1 MYEGQ
6 DWSADD
12 FYAYPKSDTLAAVIS
27 EMAAVKDDVR
37 KKNLVRMLGN
47 KGFLDGTGVYRLNSI
62 GMPDPAGIMLNGT
75 FGTASTTTYTNISE
89 VFHLEAGQSY
99 TILVRDTDKTVDYN
113 MTLVDKTTGAAVK
126 QNGMGLAFNV
136 QKSPF
141 GTFAPDASMDVRLRI
156 NYRKEMTLEDH
167 KPSDDAPG
175 DGEED
180 FPSAEPQPDAVAFGK
195 LKTLMNIR
203 KEPSLEAE
211 VVTVY
216 PMNTIVEVLEVCDN
230 WLKIKC
236 PEAEDGIAYVLN
248 EDDAYVFVGR
258 DVYEVVAGDNLWRIA
273 ERKLGSGT
281 HYTDI
286 RELNSLTSN
295 AIRIGMKL
303 LLP

>member
-1 MYEGQ
+1 MNEYPAKLNTGYYRVRT
-6 DWSADD
+6 DWNDD
-12 FYAYPKSDTLAAVIS
+12 ASQLGAYKLLANAKAKCDENPGSHVFA
-27 EMAAVKDDVR
+27 E
-37 KKNLVRMLGN
+37 
-47 KGFLDGTGVYRLNSI
+47 DGTVIY
-62 GMPDPAGIMLNGT
+62 PADEPT
-75 FGTASTTTYTNISE
+75 TREETAE
-89 VFHLEAGQSY
+89 EKPV
-99 TILVRDTDKTVDYN
+99 
-113 MTLVDKTTGAAVK
+113 
-126 QNGMGLAFNV
+126 
-136 QKSPF
+136 
-141 GTFAPDASMDVRLRI
+141 MDLP
-156 NYRKEMTLEDH
+156 EED

-211 VVTVY
+211 VVTVF

-286 RELNSLTSN
+286 RELNGLTSN

>member
-1 MYEGQ
+1 MGEGAL
-6 DWSADD
+6 S
-12 FYAYPKSDTLAAVIS
+12 LI
-27 EMAAVKDDVR
+27 
-37 KKNLVRMLGN
+37 
-47 KGFLDGTGVYRLNSI
+47 LDGGTTMNEYPAKLNTGYYR
-62 GMPDPAGIMLNGT
+62 
-75 FGTASTTTYTNISE
+75 
-89 VFHLEAGQSY
+89 
-99 TILVRDTDKTVDYN
+99 VRTDWND
-113 MTLVDKTTGAAVK
+113 
-126 QNGMGLAFNV
+126 
-136 QKSPF
+136 
-141 GTFAPDASMDVRLRI
+141 DASQLGAYKLLANAKAKCDENPGSHVFAEDGTVIYPADEPTTREETAEEKPVMDLP
-156 NYRKEMTLEDH
+156 EED

-286 RELNSLTSN
+286 RELNGLTSN

>member
-1 MYEGQ
+1 MNEYPAKLNTGYYRVRT
-6 DWSADD
+6 DWNDD
-12 FYAYPKSDTLAAVIS
+12 ASQLGAYKLLANAKAKCDENPGSHVFA
-27 EMAAVKDDVR
+27 E
-37 KKNLVRMLGN
+37 
-47 KGFLDGTGVYRLNSI
+47 DGTVIY
-62 GMPDPAGIMLNGT
+62 PADEPT
-75 FGTASTTTYTNISE
+75 TWEETAE
-89 VFHLEAGQSY
+89 EKPV
-99 TILVRDTDKTVDYN
+99 
-113 MTLVDKTTGAAVK
+113 
-126 QNGMGLAFNV
+126 
-136 QKSPF
+136 
-141 GTFAPDASMDVRLRI
+141 MDLP
-156 NYRKEMTLEDH
+156 EED

-203 KEPSLEAE
+203 KEHSLEAE

-286 RELNSLTSN
+286 RELNGLTSN

>member
-1 MYEGQ
+1 MNEYPAKLNTGYYRVRT
-6 DWSADD
+6 DWNDD
-12 FYAYPKSDTLAAVIS
+12 ASQLGAYKLLANAKAKCDENPGSHVFA
-27 EMAAVKDDVR
+27 E
-37 KKNLVRMLGN
+37 
-47 KGFLDGTGVYRLNSI
+47 DGTVIY
-62 GMPDPAGIMLNGT
+62 PADEPT
-75 FGTASTTTYTNISE
+75 TREETAE
-89 VFHLEAGQSY
+89 EKPV
-99 TILVRDTDKTVDYN
+99 
-113 MTLVDKTTGAAVK
+113 
-126 QNGMGLAFNV
+126 
-136 QKSPF
+136 
-141 GTFAPDASMDVRLRI
+141 MDLP
-156 NYRKEMTLEDH
+156 EED
-167 KPSDDAPG
+167 KPSDDALG

-286 RELNSLTSN
+286 RELNGLTSN

>member
-1 MYEGQ
+1 MNEYPAKLNTGYYRVRT
-6 DWSADD
+6 DWNDD
-12 FYAYPKSDTLAAVIS
+12 ASQLGAYKLLANAKAKCDENPGSHVFA
-27 EMAAVKDDVR
+27 E
-37 KKNLVRMLGN
+37 
-47 KGFLDGTGVYRLNSI
+47 DGTVIY
-62 GMPDPAGIMLNGT
+62 PADEPT
-75 FGTASTTTYTNISE
+75 TREETAEEKPVMDLSE
-89 VFHLEAGQSY
+89 E
-99 TILVRDTDKTVDYN
+99 DK
-113 MTLVDKTTGAAVK
+113 
-126 QNGMGLAFNV
+126 
-136 QKSPF
+136 S
-141 GTFAPDASMDVRLRI
+141 
-156 NYRKEMTLEDH
+156 
-167 KPSDDAPG
+167 SDDAPG
-175 DGEED
+175 GAEED

-248 EDDAYVFVGR
+248 EDSAYVFVGR

-286 RELNSLTSN
+286 RELNGLTSN

>member
-1 MYEGQ
+1 MNEYPAKLNTGYYRVRT
-6 DWSADD
+6 DWNDD
-12 FYAYPKSDTLAAVIS
+12 ASQLGAYKLLANAKAKCDENPGSHVFA
-27 EMAAVKDDVR
+27 E
-37 KKNLVRMLGN
+37 
-47 KGFLDGTGVYRLNSI
+47 DGTVIY
-62 GMPDPAGIMLNGT
+62 PADEPT
-75 FGTASTTTYTNISE
+75 TREETAE
-89 VFHLEAGQSY
+89 EKPV
-99 TILVRDTDKTVDYN
+99 
-113 MTLVDKTTGAAVK
+113 
-126 QNGMGLAFNV
+126 
-136 QKSPF
+136 
-141 GTFAPDASMDVRLRI
+141 MDLP
-156 NYRKEMTLEDH
+156 EED

-211 VVTVY
+211 VVTVC

-286 RELNSLTSN
+286 RELNGLTSN

>member
-1 MYEGQ
+1 MNEYPAKLNTGYYRVRT
-6 DWSADD
+6 DWNDD
-12 FYAYPKSDTLAAVIS
+12 ASQLGAYKLLANAKAKCDENPGSHVFA
-27 EMAAVKDDVR
+27 E
-37 KKNLVRMLGN
+37 
-47 KGFLDGTGVYRLNSI
+47 DGTVIY
-62 GMPDPAGIMLNGT
+62 PADEPT
-75 FGTASTTTYTNISE
+75 TREETAE
-89 VFHLEAGQSY
+89 EKPV
-99 TILVRDTDKTVDYN
+99 
-113 MTLVDKTTGAAVK
+113 
-126 QNGMGLAFNV
+126 
-136 QKSPF
+136 
-141 GTFAPDASMDVRLRI
+141 MDLP
-156 NYRKEMTLEDH
+156 EED

-281 HYTDI
+281 HYTNI
-286 RELNSLTSN
+286 RELNGLTSN

>member
-1 MYEGQ
+1 LGEGNLSFNFDGGTTMNEYPAKLNTGYYRVRT
-6 DWSADD
+6 DWNDD
-12 FYAYPKSDTLAAVIS
+12 ASQLGAYKLLANAKAKCDENPGSYVFA
-27 EMAAVKDDVR
+27 E
-37 KKNLVRMLGN
+37 
-47 KGFLDGTGVYRLNSI
+47 DGTVIY
-62 GMPDPAGIMLNGT
+62 PADEP
-75 FGTASTTTYTNISE
+75 TTREENVE
-89 VFHLEAGQSY
+89 EKPV
-99 TILVRDTDKTVDYN
+99 TDI
-113 MTLVDKTTGAAVK
+113 
-126 QNGMGLAFNV
+126 
-136 QKSPF
+136 P
-141 GTFAPDASMDVRLRI
+141 
-156 NYRKEMTLEDH
+156 EED

-286 RELNSLTSN
+286 RELNGLTSN

>member
-1 MYEGQ
+1 MNEYPAKLNTGYYRVRT
-6 DWSADD
+6 DWNDD
-12 FYAYPKSDTLAAVIS
+12 ASQLGAYKLLANAKAKCDENPGSHVFA
-27 EMAAVKDDVR
+27 E
-37 KKNLVRMLGN
+37 
-47 KGFLDGTGVYRLNSI
+47 DGTVIY
-62 GMPDPAGIMLNGT
+62 PADAPT
-75 FGTASTTTYTNISE
+75 TREETAE
-89 VFHLEAGQSY
+89 EKPV
-99 TILVRDTDKTVDYN
+99 
-113 MTLVDKTTGAAVK
+113 
-126 QNGMGLAFNV
+126 
-136 QKSPF
+136 
-141 GTFAPDASMDVRLRI
+141 MDLP
-156 NYRKEMTLEDH
+156 EED

-286 RELNSLTSN
+286 RELNGLTSN

>member
-1 MYEGQ
+1 MNEYPAKLNTGYYRVRT
-6 DWSADD
+6 DWNDD
-12 FYAYPKSDTLAAVIS
+12 ASQLGAYKLLANAKAKCDENPGSHVFA
-27 EMAAVKDDVR
+27 E
-37 KKNLVRMLGN
+37 
-47 KGFLDGTGVYRLNSI
+47 DGTVIY
-62 GMPDPAGIMLNGT
+62 PADEPT
-75 FGTASTTTYTNISE
+75 TREETAE
-89 VFHLEAGQSY
+89 EKPV
-99 TILVRDTDKTVDYN
+99 
-113 MTLVDKTTGAAVK
+113 
-126 QNGMGLAFNV
+126 
-136 QKSPF
+136 
-141 GTFAPDASMDVRLRI
+141 MDLP
-156 NYRKEMTLEDH
+156 EED

-175 DGEED
+175 DAEED
-180 FPSAEPQPDAVAFGK
+180 FQSAEPQPDAVAFGK

-286 RELNSLTSN
+286 RELNGLTSN

>member
-1 MYEGQ
+1 MNEYPAKLNTGYYRVRT
-6 DWSADD
+6 DWNDD
-12 FYAYPKSDTLAAVIS
+12 ASQLGAYKLLANAKSKCDENPGSHVFA
-27 EMAAVKDDVR
+27 E
-37 KKNLVRMLGN
+37 
-47 KGFLDGTGVYRLNSI
+47 DGTVIY
-62 GMPDPAGIMLNGT
+62 PADEPT
-75 FGTASTTTYTNISE
+75 TREETAE
-89 VFHLEAGQSY
+89 EKPV
-99 TILVRDTDKTVDYN
+99 
-113 MTLVDKTTGAAVK
+113 
-126 QNGMGLAFNV
+126 
-136 QKSPF
+136 
-141 GTFAPDASMDVRLRI
+141 MDLP
-156 NYRKEMTLEDH
+156 EED

-180 FPSAEPQPDAVAFGK
+180 FLSAEPQPDAVAFGK

-286 RELNSLTSN
+286 RELNGLTSN

>member
-1 MYEGQ
+1 MGEGDLSLNFDGGTTMSEYPAKLNTGYYRVRT
-6 DWSADD
+6 DWNDD
-12 FYAYPKSDTLAAVIS
+12 ASQLGAYKLLANAKAKCDENPGSYVFA
-27 EMAAVKDDVR
+27 E
-37 KKNLVRMLGN
+37 
-47 KGFLDGTGVYRLNSI
+47 DGTVIY
-62 GMPDPAGIMLNGT
+62 PADEP
-75 FGTASTTTYTNISE
+75 TTREENAE
-89 VFHLEAGQSY
+89 EKPV
-99 TILVRDTDKTVDYN
+99 TD
-113 MTLVDKTTGAAVK
+113 L
-126 QNGMGLAFNV
+126 
-136 QKSPF
+136 P
-141 GTFAPDASMDVRLRI
+141 
-156 NYRKEMTLEDH
+156 EED

-175 DGEED
+175 GAEED
-180 FPSAEPQPDAVAFGK
+180 FPSAELQPDAIAFGK

-258 DVYEVVAGDNLWRIA
+258 AVYEVVAGDNLWRIA

-281 HYTDI
+281 RYTDI
-286 RELNSLTSN
+286 RELNGLTSN

>member
-1 MYEGQ
+1 MNEYPAKLNTGYYRVRS
-6 DWSADD
+6 DWNDDASQLGAYKLLANAKAKCDENPGSHVFADD
-12 FYAYPKSDTLAAVIS
+12 GTVIYPADEPTTR
-27 EMAAVKDDVR
+27 EE
-37 KKNLVRMLGN
+37 
-47 KGFLDGTGVYRLNSI
+47 
-62 GMPDPAGIMLNGT
+62 
-75 FGTASTTTYTNISE
+75 TAE
-89 VFHLEAGQSY
+89 EKPV
-99 TILVRDTDKTVDYN
+99 
-113 MTLVDKTTGAAVK
+113 
-126 QNGMGLAFNV
+126 
-136 QKSPF
+136 
-141 GTFAPDASMDVRLRI
+141 MDLP
-156 NYRKEMTLEDH
+156 EED

-248 EDDAYVFVGR
+248 EDNAYVFVGR

-286 RELNSLTSN
+286 RELNGLTSN